1 MRSRGHEGGEG
12 GLGPVVARVGVVVVL
27 AGVVDVVV
35 REEEEERH
43 LGIGGAVRSD
53 ELRGAL
59 REHNLVV
66 PAPGAERGGGGGEER
81 RREVTGPRTDAVN

>member
-1 MRSRGHEGGEG
+1 MRKGREGP
-12 GLGPVVARVGVVVVL
+12 GLLSPASVL
-27 AGVVDVVV
+27 SWFWQVSWTLWLL

-43 LGIGGAVRSD
+43 RGIGGAVRSD

-66 PAPGAERGGGGGEER
+66 PAPGGKRGGGDGEER